1 MEPGSGIDSD
11 DHIPEPVHHGPLED
25 SNAATSPSPSAVAAA
40 GGAAA
45 SSPSPSPSPPP
56 AAPVDRPREPVREQ
70 AVGGTHGSS
79 SAAAGVDQ
87 KGKGPRPP
95 AEEEEKKKLKAK
107 EGKVKSSQ
115 AKKALWSRIKS
126 FFTPKKMIVAIERRK
141 IYSQHV
147 GRKTL
152 PINQVGYYHYMTKDV
167 AVYMNHLDAYS
178 RFRPVHGDGEC
189 FYRSFIFSYLE
200 QVLDRQDTQE
210 ERRLL
215 DAVETV
221 YTDYTN
227 LGWAIEFRMSCE
239 AFKKLI
245 NDVMEWKRQGRG
257 NNIVSTNSYCKE
269 KLLDFFGIY
278 DTTNDILVF
287 LRLVAA
293 IQICSHGD
301 EYVQRITG
309 LNENCSLTDW
319 CFRHVTPPR
328 TPTDHVMMVA
338 LGAALEV
345 SLKVERLDGAGGAQD
360 IYIGPGLVSVTLLF
374 TDGHYV
380 IIYPRAPPAGSSRQ
394 QTS

>member
-1 MEPGSGIDSD
+1 MEPGSGFDLD
-11 DHIPEPVHHGPLED
+11 DHIPQPVHHGPPRED
-25 SNAATSPSPSAVAAA
+25 SNAATPPSPSAVAAA

-45 SSPSPSPSPPP
+45 SSPSPSPPPS
-56 AAPVDRPREPVREQ
+56 APLDRPQEPVREQ
-70 AVGGTHGSS
+70 GTHGSS
-79 SAAAGVDQ
+79 SASAAAGVVDQ
-87 KGKGPRPP
+87 KGRGP
-95 AEEEEKKKLKAK
+95 ASAA

-126 FFTPKKMIVAIERRK
+126 FWKKLIVARERRK

-167 AVYMNHLDAYS
+167 SVYVNHLDAYS

-227 LGWAIEFRMSCE
+227 LGWAIEFRRSCE
-239 AFKKLI
+239 EMHNCLAVAFKKLI

-301 EYVQRITG
+301 EYVQIITG

-319 CFRHVTPPR
+319 CFRNVTPPR

-338 LGAALEV
+338 LGTALEIP
-345 SLKVERLDGAGGAQD
+345 LKVERLDGAGVIKQHSLEIVGSLLLSSLGA
-360 IYIGPGLVSVTLLF
+360 
-374 TDGHYV
+374 
-380 IIYPRAPPAGSSRQ
+380 
-394 QTS
+394 